1 MATWTRRHMLG
12 RAGAAGAALAL
23 NPVAAT
29 VPTRAAA
36 PLAGKQA
43 AGVYRLKVGAFEV
56 TQLSDGVRSF
66 PMPDTFVRNIPK
78 AQALAAIEASYLP
91 KDVVT
96 IPFNPM
102 VVNTGS
108 KLVLIDTGYGSGGL
122 PTCGLLPVAMAAAG
136 LDPKAI
142 DIVLISHL
150 HPDHVLGLKT
160 ADGGDAFPNAE
171 IKVHAAEWA
180 YWMSDENMSK
190 APEGMMKTFFGATRK
205 AFAGLAAKVT
215 KYEWDKE
222 VAPGITSIAAPG
234 HTPGHSAF
242 AVASGSGR
250 LLVQSDI
257 TNFPELFL
265 RNPDWHIMFDMDP
278 LVSVQTRR
286 KFHDMVAAEKAL
298 VAGFHFFFPSL
309 GHVEKDGDGYRLV
322 PVPWNPVL

>member
-1 MATWTRRHMLG
+1 MMQLTRRRLLG
-12 RAGAAGAALAL
+12 GAGAAGAAFAL
-23 NPVAAT
+23 GSHAAT
-29 VPTRAAA
+29 SAHAAA
-36 PLAGKQA
+36 PPAGKQA

-56 TQLSDGVRSF
+56 TQLADGARSF
-66 PMPDTFVRNIPK
+66 PVPDTFVRNIPK
-78 AQALAAIEASYLP
+78 AQVLAAIEAAYLP

-122 PTCGLLPVAMAAAG
+122 PTSGLLPAAMAAAG
-136 LDPKAI
+136 IDPKAI
-142 DIVLISHL
+142 DIVLISHM

-160 ADGGDAFPNAE
+160 ADGGNAFPNAE

-190 APEGMMKTFFGATRK
+190 APEGMMKTFFGAARK
-205 AFAGLAAKVT
+205 AVSGLGDKVT

-257 TNFPELFL
+257 TNVPQLFL
-265 RNPDWHIMFDMDP
+265 RNPDWHVMFDMDP
-278 LVSVQTRR
+278 QVTAQTRR
-286 KFHDMVAAEKAL
+286 KFHDMAVAEKAL

-309 GHVEKDGDGYRLV
+309 GHVEKDGNGYRLV
-322 PVPWNPVL
+322 PVPWNPTI

>member
-1 MATWTRRHMLG
+1 M
-12 RAGAAGAALAL
+12 
-23 NPVAAT
+23 
-29 VPTRAAA
+29 
-36 PLAGKQA
+36 
-43 AGVYRLKVGAFEV
+43 
-56 TQLSDGVRSF
+56 
-66 PMPDTFVRNIPK
+66 
-78 AQALAAIEASYLP
+78 
-91 KDVVT
+91 
-96 IPFNPM
+96 
-102 VVNTGS
+102 
-108 KLVLIDTGYGSGGL
+108 
-122 PTCGLLPVAMAAAG
+122 
-136 LDPKAI
+136 
-142 DIVLISHL
+142 
-150 HPDHVLGLKT
+150 
-160 ADGGDAFPNAE
+160 
-171 IKVHAAEWA
+171 HAAEWA

-242 AVASGSGR
+242 AIASGSGR

-298 VAGFHFFFPSL
+298 IAGFHFFFPSL
-309 GHVEKDGDGYRLV
+309 GHVEKDGDRLSAGAGPLKSCALTIV
-322 PVPWNPVL
+322 AAERTSPD

>member
-1 MATWTRRHMLG
+1 MTTLTRRHLLSG
-12 RAGAAGAALAL
+12 AGAAGAALAL
-23 NPVAAT
+23 SSVAAP
-29 VPTRAAA
+29 VPTYAAA
-36 PLAGKQA
+36 PPVGKQA

-66 PMPDTFVRNIPK
+66 PMPDAFVKNIPK
-78 AQALAAIEASYLP
+78 AQALAAFEAAYLP

-96 IPFNPM
+96 IPFNPT

-122 PTCGLLPVAMAAAG
+122 PASGQLPDAMAAAG
-136 LDPKAI
+136 IDAKAI

-150 HPDHVLGLKT
+150 HPDHVLGLKS
-160 ADGGDAFPNAE
+160 ADGGNAFPNAE

-180 YWMSDENMSK
+180 YWMNDENMSK

-205 AFAGLAAKVT
+205 AFAGLGDKVT

-242 AVASGSGR
+242 AIASGSGR

-257 TNFPELFL
+257 TNVPEPFL

-278 LVSVQTRR
+278 QVSVQTRR
-286 KFHDMVAAEKAL
+286 KFHDMAAAEKVL
-298 VAGFHFFFPSL
+298 IAGFHFFFPSL
-309 GHVEKDGDGYRLV
+309 GYVEKDGTGYRLV
-322 PVPWNPVL
+322 PVPWNSTI